1 VSLRANSKPR
11 LGGIPEVQLEL
22 ILQFDEDGLRDEWP
36 LSRPRLRRLILAALP
51 ASCRQARISLAV
63 FGRSAARALNRQF
76 RGRDYATNVLTFP
89 YQGPPFLSAD
99 IAICL
104 PVLLAEAASA
114 GRRSDHHA
122 AHLVVHGVLHACGLD
137 HENEQDAEQMEA
149 LEVAL
154 LRRFRIPDPYLHSG
168 DTPIT

>member
-1 VSLRANSKPR
+1 M
-11 LGGIPEVQLEL
+11 QLEL
-22 ILQFDEDGLRDEWP
+22 NLQFDDNALRDAWP

-51 ASCRQARISLAV
+51 ASCAEARITLAIM
-63 FGRSAARALNRQF
+63 GRGAARALNRQF

-89 YQGPPFLSAD
+89 YQGPPSMSAD

-104 PVLLAEAASA
+104 PVLVAEAASA
-114 GRRSDHHA
+114 GRRADHHA

-137 HENEQDAEQMEA
+137 HEDEQDAEHMEA
-149 LEVAL
+149 LETAL

-168 DTPIT
+168 DTPTA

>member
-1 VSLRANSKPR
+1 MNLRSTRTTHAPR
-11 LGGIPEVQLEL
+11 QEPVQLEL
-22 ILQFDEDGLRDEWP
+22 NLQFDDDALRVEWP

-51 ASCRQARISLAV
+51 ASCTNAQINLAV

-76 RGRDYATNVLTFP
+76 RGRDYPTNVLTFP
-89 YQGPPFLSAD
+89 YEGPPSLSAD

-104 PVLLAEAASA
+104 PILFSEAASA
-114 GRRSDHHA
+114 GRRPDHHA

-137 HENEQDAEQMEA
+137 HEDEQDAEQMEA

-154 LRRFRIPDPYLHSG
+154 LRRFRIPNPYLHAG
-168 DTPIT
+168 DAPTT